1 MSKVSKNQ
9 LLSNQ
14 IAISNK
20 VEAVMKAAN
29 ELSVQREKFESEEL
43 ARSNKAL
50 YAILTKVY
58 ALFNKAIADKCIKE
72 TVAEM
77 SKALDKRGVRVQKN
91 TPTLTVFVRFVF
103 NSDRKRAYNYAS
115 TLMAAVQKDIAPEKL
130 AEFIES
136 KNGVEECKKEFKKK
150 DETKKRE
157 EAIKSTSADV
167 VELLQTATATS
178 RVKFPNTSVHLN
190 DAAQFAFIVA
200 RAVGN
205 GEYDLLRVVPK
216 TTKGM
221 ENLAVKEIAKDVI
234 ARAEAAQEEAKHK
247 KAKSAKDAA
256 AKSLTAKTAA
266 SMTVKEL
273 AAA

>member
-9 LLSNQ
+9 LLANQ
-14 IAISNK
+14 IAVSNK
-20 VEAVMKAAN
+20 VDAVMKVAT

-50 YAILTKVY
+50 YSILTKVY

-72 TVAEM
+72 AVAEM

-115 TLMAAVQKDIAPEKL
+115 TLMAAIQKDITPENL
-130 AEFIES
+130 VEFIES

-167 VELLQTATATS
+167 VELLQTAPATA
-178 RVKFPNTSVHLN
+178 RVKFANTSVHFN
-190 DAAQFAFIVA
+190 DAAQFVFIVA

-234 ARAEAAQEEAKHK
+234 EKFEIAQAETKNK
-247 KAKSAKDAA
+247 KAKSAKDTA
-256 AKSLTAKTAA
+256 AKALTAKSAA
-266 SMTVKEL
+266 TMTVKEL
-273 AAA
+273 EAA